1 MHRALPAAV
10 AVICAALL
18 QVGLAPYITIG
29 GTAPNF
35 LMLVV
40 ITVALVTGPYEG
52 ALTGSAA
59 GLAYDL
65 IGTVAV
71 GPMALVL
78 TIAGYVAGVLHE
90 TIFAESWLL
99 PLTVLGASVLIS
111 EMLYG
116 FILRL
121 VGFEIG
127 FWKAFGALML
137 PAAVYNTGL
146 ALLVYPWLARILVRE
161 RPLETF
167 RRPA

>member
-1 MHRALPAAV
+1 MPRALPAVIAV
-10 AVICAALL
+10 TLAALL
-18 QVGLAPYITIG
+18 QAGLAPYIAIG

-52 ALTGSAA
+52 ALTGFAA
-59 GLAYDL
+59 GLLYDL
-65 IGTVAV
+65 LGTVAV

-90 TIFAESWLL
+90 TIFAEGWLL
-99 PLTVLGASVLIS
+99 PLTVLAASVLIS

-116 FILRL
+116 LVLRL

-127 FWKAFGALML
+127 FFEAFGARML

-146 ALLVYPWLARILVRE
+146 ALLVYPWLGRVLARE

-167 RRPA
+167 RRLA